1 MINDSDV
8 LVNYKASEIKRLAK
22 DAGITIEIENKKVV
36 IPNDKEQ
43 IKVILGF
50 WMKRHT
56 KARFLRIHFLL
67 IQKERLINSL
77 KNERVILI
85 R

>member
-43 IKVILGF
+43 IKSIKRLILQWLKPTGILENQSLRNRVA
-50 WMKRHT
+50 MKRRSMVQ
-56 KARFLRIHFLL
+56 AC
-67 IQKERLINSL
+67 
-77 KNERVILI
+77 
-85 R
+85 